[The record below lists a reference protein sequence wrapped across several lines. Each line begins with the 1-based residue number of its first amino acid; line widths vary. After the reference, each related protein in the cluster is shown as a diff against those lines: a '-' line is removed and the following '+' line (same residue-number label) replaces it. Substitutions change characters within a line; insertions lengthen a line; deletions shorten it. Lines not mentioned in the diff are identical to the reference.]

1 MSVPMRGERYAG
13 GGTVVYYNDI
23 DKNAAAW
30 LREVLQHVADAP
42 ARVQAWLRAHGVV
55 FEDLEDRWQRVGVSL
70 YNEIVE
76 MSALAKAVLDEEEA
90 EGTKPD
96 AATVGRV

>member
-1 MSVPMRGERYAG
+1 M
-13 GGTVVYYNDI
+13 VYHNNI
-23 DKNAAAW
+23 DKNATAW

-55 FEDLEDRWQRVGVSL
+55 FKDLEDRWQRVGVSL

-96 AATVGRV
+96 AATVGRVE